1 VRTLRLLCQLALA
14 AGLAHAAGTDDFFE
28 SKVRPIFARNC
39 YGCHTDT
46 RSGGLRLDSAEA
58 VAKGGQSGP
67 PIVPGK
73 PDESLLI
80 QAIRQTHARI
90 KMPPGGKL
98 KDDEIAAIVEWVKAG
113 AVWPKTAPGEAAPT
127 GPAYIIAPEQR
138 AFWAFQRV
146 RKPAAPPVKNASLV
160 HNAIDNFVLAKL
172 EEKGLQ
178 PAPAADKRVLLR
190 RATID
195 LTGLPP
201 APEEVDAFL
210 ADRSPNA
217 FAAVVDRLLASPRY
231 GERWGRFWLDVAR
244 YSDDKL
250 NSTEEEPYPNA
261 FRYRDW
267 VIQAFNRDMPY
278 DLFVKAQ
285 IAGDLLKSGDPL
297 EYQPGL
303 GFYALSPEMQDERV
317 DATTRGFLG
326 LTVACA
332 QCHDHKFDPIPQKDF
347 YSLQGIFSSSEIHQ
361 VPLAAKDVVE
371 NWDAQ
376 KKAIDKLQSRLNDFV
391 AQQTDQL
398 GGILAG
404 QTARFMLASRQ
415 LEPAGDLDRET
426 LDRMAAY
433 LANPRKDH
441 PYLKHWFELAA
452 REKGTAAPEE
462 FETAAREFQAK
473 VEEVNEEKHL
483 VDEKNKIKLGLNPS
497 RNDESQADLF
507 SLGIDQY
514 NLWRD
519 FFSESRKDA
528 GGARRTPDG
537 VFYYGKNKIDRFLSG
552 EWKGR
557 LESLNKELAGLKKAL
572 PPQYPFL
579 QTIQDS
585 ANPHDIR
592 LAIRGDANNRGEV
605 VPRHAP
611 SIVCEGDPRHF
622 SNGSGRLELAE
633 SIADPANPL
642 TARVIVNRIWL
653 HHFGRGI
660 VETPS
665 NFGNM
670 GARPS
675 NQELLDYLAARLV
688 ENHWSIKSIHR
699 EIMLSAVYA
708 RSSQDIPANDSVDA
722 DNRMLWRANWQRM
735 DAESLRDSLLFV
747 AGNLDLQ
754 AGGPPAALDEKNKRR
769 TVYGFVSRRKLDA
782 MMALFDFPNPNNT
795 SEQRVVTNVPLQR
808 LFMMNG
814 SFVEDQAAS
823 LAKRLTGEPGR
834 EDAERVRQAY
844 RLLYGR
850 PPSEKELRLGLAFAA
865 KSGWKEYARVLLNSN
880 EFQWVN

>member
-1 VRTLRLLCQLALA
+1 VAWMGKLRTLRLLGPLVLAT
-14 AGLAHAAGTDDFFE
+14 GCAHTADTGEFFE
-28 SKVRPIFARNC
+28 SKVRPVLAKNC
-39 YGCHTDT
+39 YPCHTDA

-58 VAKGGQSGP
+58 LQKGGKSGP

-80 QAIRQTHARI
+80 QAIRQTHERI

-98 KDDEIAAIVEWVKAG
+98 KDEEIAAIVQWVQAG
-113 AVWPKTAPGEAAPT
+113 AVWPPSAAPAPAA
-127 GPAYIIAPEQR
+127 PAYTITAQQR
-138 AFWAFQRV
+138 AFWAFQPV
-146 RKPAAPPVKNASLV
+146 RKPAVPPVKNTSFARS
-160 HNAIDNFVLAKL
+160 AIDHFVLANL
-172 EEKGLQ
+172 EAKGLQ
-178 PAPAADKRVLLR
+178 PAHPADKLVLIR

-201 APEEVDAFL
+201 TPEEVDAFL

-217 FAAVVDRLLASPRY
+217 FATVVDRLLASPRY
-231 GERWGRFWLDVAR
+231 GERWGRYWLDVAR

-285 IAGDLLKSGDPL
+285 IAGDLLASGDPL
-297 EYQPGL
+297 QYQPGL

-317 DATTRGFLG
+317 DATARGFLG

-332 QCHDHKFDPIPQKDF
+332 QCHDHKFDPIPQKDY
-347 YSLQGIFSSSEIHQ
+347 YSLQGVFSSSEVTQ
-361 VPLAAKDVVE
+361 VPLAPKEVVE
-371 NWDAQ
+371 KWDAQ
-376 KKAIDKLQSRLNDFV
+376 KKAIDKLQAQLKDFV
-391 AQQTDQL
+391 AAQTDQL
-398 GGILAG
+398 GAILAG

-415 LEPAGDLDRET
+415 LAPAGDMDRET
-426 LDRMAAY
+426 LDRMTAY
-433 LANPRKDH
+433 LKSPRKDH
-441 PYLKHWFELAA
+441 PWLKRWFELAA
-452 REKGTAAPEE
+452 QGASAGD
-462 FETAAREFQAK
+462 FEAAAREFQAK

-497 RNDESQADLF
+497 RNAMSQADLF
-507 SLGIDQY
+507 SLTIDQF

-519 FFSESRKDA
+519 LFSDSQKDS
-528 GGARRTPDG
+528 GGAVRSPAG
-537 VFYYGKNKIDRFLSG
+537 VFYYGNGKIDRFLSG

-557 LESLNKELAGLKKAL
+557 LDSLRSELAALKKAL

-579 QTIQDS
+579 QTIKDGP
-585 ANPHDIR
+585 NPRDIR
-592 LAIRGDANNRGEV
+592 VAIRGDAQNRGDV
-605 VPRHAP
+605 APRHMP
-611 SIVCEGDPRHF
+611 SILCDGDPKPF
-622 SNGSGRLELAE
+622 TKGSGRLELAE
-633 SIADPANPL
+633 GIADSSNPL
-642 TARVIVNRIWL
+642 TARVIVNRIWQ

-675 NQELLDYLAARLV
+675 HQELLDYLAARLV

-699 EIMLSAVYA
+699 EIMLSAAYVL
-708 RSSQDIPANDSVDA
+708 SSEDIPANQAVDP
-722 DNRMLWRANWQRM
+722 DNRLLWRANWQRM
-735 DAESLRDSLLFV
+735 DAETLRDSLLFV
-747 AGNLDLQ
+747 SGNLDLE

-769 TVYGFVSRRKLDA
+769 TVYGFVSRRKLDP
-782 MMALFDFPNPNNT
+782 MLALFDFPNPNNT

-808 LFMMNG
+808 LFMLNS
-814 SFVEDQAAS
+814 SFVEEQSAG
-823 LAKRLTGEPGR
+823 LAKRLSGADGQR
-834 EDAERVRQAY
+834 LRQAY

-850 PPSEKELRLGLAFAA
+850 APSDEEQRLGLAFVS

-880 EFQWVN
+880 EFEWVN